1 MVWYWYSTPTRD
13 STSGEADGRA
23 SGKRVALQVG
33 SGSAARLGARSRAAG
48 CPIPYQRLTVEQV
61 GMPEE
66 RQGFFTR
73 LPAIPLGSPVLR
85 KALLCD
91 THAPAPP

>member
-1 MVWYWYSTPTRD
+1 MVWYWYSSPARD
-13 STSGEADGRA
+13 TATGEAGSTA

-33 SGSAARLGARSRAAG
+33 SGSVARLGAHSRAAG
-48 CPIPYQRLTVEQV
+48 CPIPYQQLTVEQV

-85 KALLCD
+85 KALLYV
-91 THAPAPP
+91 